1 MLKESI
7 RIGKTDYFLYI
18 TIVDE
23 LWVICYSEVDNTGE
37 NEMKIKMPP
46 FLMVRDYDFER
57 AQKSINE
64 TIQNLTKSDEPRQTR
79 KTDTF

>member
-7 RIGKTDYFLYI
+7 KIGKTDLFLYI

-37 NEMKIKMPP
+37 NEMQIKMPP
-46 FLMVRDYDFER
+46 FIMVRDSDFER
-57 AQKSINE
+57 AQKSIN
-64 TIQNLTKSDEPRQTR
+64 TIIQNLTKTDEPRQAR
-79 KTDTF
+79 KTNSL

>member
-7 RIGKTDYFLYI
+7 KIGKTDLFLYI

-23 LWVICYSEVDNTGE
+23 LWVICYSEVDNSGE

-46 FLMVRDYDFER
+46 YIMAKD
-57 AQKSINE
+57 KSLEKASEKINE
-64 TIQNLTKSDEPRQTR
+64 IIKTAQNHEPRQSR
-79 KTDTF
+79 KTFAL

>member
-1 MLKESI
+1 MTIPESI
-7 RIGKTDYFLYI
+7 KMGKTDYFLYI

-23 LWVICYSEVDNTGE
+23 LWVICYSEVDNSGP

-46 FLMVRDYDFER
+46 FVMVRDSDFER

-64 TIQNLTKSDEPRQTR
+64 IINNLTKSDEPRQSR
-79 KTDTF
+79 